1 MLLIAGLGNP
11 GPQYEGNRHNVGFTL
26 VDEIAQVHRFS
37 NWKHQSK
44 FDGETCEGRLTAP
57 DGATVQ
63 TMLLKPQT
71 YMNDSGRSVG
81 AVMRSKYLAPTDV
94 VIFHDEIDLALG
106 RFRMSTGSRAAGHN
120 GIRSIFALAS
130 PDIRRARMGV
140 GHPGTKDLVKGTVLS
155 NFSPTEKPVI
165 KKLIDACVEALPL
178 LLAGNDERYQTE
190 VMRLAP
196 APKADPRNP
205 PKTPPNDE
213 DKT

>member
-11 GPQYEGNRHNVGFTL
+11 GPQYEGNRHNVGFHV
-26 VDEIAQVHRFS
+26 VDDIARVHRFS
-37 NWKHQSK
+37 AWRHQSK
-44 FDGETCEGRLTAP
+44 FDGETCEGKLTAP
-57 DGATVQ
+57 DGALVQ

-71 YMNDSGRSVG
+71 YMNESGRSVG
-81 AVMRSKYLAPTDV
+81 AVMRSKYLAPADV
-94 VIFHDEIDLALG
+94 VVFHDEIDLALG

-140 GHPGTKDLVKGTVLS
+140 GHPGTKELVKGTVLS
-155 NFSPTEKPVI
+155 GFAPDEKPVI
-165 KKLIDACVEALPL
+165 RKLIDACVQALPL
-178 LLAGNDERYQTE
+178 LLVGNDERYQTE

-205 PKTPPNDE
+205 PPTPPPTE

>member
-1 MLLIAGLGNP
+1 MLLLAGLGNP
-11 GPQYEGNRHNVGFTL
+11 GPQYDGNRHNVGFHV
-26 VDEIAQVHRFS
+26 VDEIARAYRFS
-37 NWKHQSK
+37 EWRRQGK
-44 FDGETCEGRLTAP
+44 FHGDTCEGRLTAP

-71 YMNDSGRSVG
+71 YMNESGRSVG
-81 AVMRSKYLAPTDV
+81 AVMRAKYLAATDIV
-94 VIFHDEIDLALG
+94 VFHDEIDLALG

-140 GHPGTKDLVKGTVLS
+140 GHPGAKDLVKGTVLAD
-155 NFSPTEKPVI
+155 FTPDERPAI
-165 KKLIDACVEALPL
+165 RKLIDACVQALPL
-178 LLAGNDERYQTE
+178 LLVGNDERYQTE

-196 APKADPRNP
+196 APKADPRNR
-205 PKTPPNDE
+205 PKTE